1 MMTSEQ
7 IMWTIFIVAFGT
19 WVTRFSPFLLFA
31 HKRDGKLPDVV
42 TYLGEVLPAAVMGM
56 LVVYALKDVSLTT
69 WPNGIPEGLA
79 LIVTLGFIY
88 IRKTFLSACLSVPC
102 AIWYWFRLY
111 FYK

>member
-7 IMWTIFIVAFGT
+7 MMWTIFIVAFGT
-19 WVTRFSPFLLFA
+19 WVTRFSPFLL
-31 HKRDGKLPDVV
+31 

-79 LIVTLGFIY
+79 LIVTVGVHLY
-88 IRKTFLSACLSVPC
+88 KKNFLISMFVGTL
-102 AIWYWFRLY
+102 
-111 FYK
+111 FYMVLVQTVFL

>member
-31 HKRDGKLPDVV
+31 HKRDGKL
-42 TYLGEVLPAAVMGM
+42 
-56 LVVYALKDVSLTT
+56 VVYALKDVSLMT

-79 LIVTLGFIY
+79 LIVTVGVHLY
-88 IRKTFLSACLSVPC
+88 KKNFLISMFVGTLCYMVLVQTV
-102 AIWYWFRLY
+102 FL
-111 FYK
+111 

>member
-7 IMWTIFIVAFGT
+7 MMWTIFIVAFGT

-79 LIVTLGFIY
+79 LIVTGG
-88 IRKTFLSACLSVPC
+88 VH
-102 AIWYWFRLY
+102 
-111 FYK
+111 